1 MDIVK
6 EYNILE
12 GKYIAFEKIFNNYK
26 QLLRRLGFSERE
38 IEWKLEN
45 LMLFK
50 EHGFTLDKIGF
61 ILKETEK
68 ELESLVDEKSYSKE
82 RYRDIINQFDEVE
95 INEGIRELECDIAEL
110 EFYQSGYLIN
120 DYEDTLYGLYEYFS
134 TNYHRL
140 LKETMGI
147 GFYNLFKDNLKSET
161 NYHNWSELLKTLKET
176 MNLYLERVLER
187 EKMEELVGLLDY
199 QNLVLKK

>member
-12 GKYIAFEKIFNNYK
+12 GKYIAFTKIFNNYA

-38 IEWKLEN
+38 IEWKLKN

-50 EHGFTLDKIGF
+50 EHNITLNKIGF

-68 ELESLVDEKSYSKE
+68 ELEALGDESYRE
-82 RYRDIINQFDEVE
+82 EHYGDIINQFSEED
-95 INEGIRELECDIAEL
+95 IDEGIKELEYDIAEL

-120 DYEDTLYGLYEYFS
+120 DYEDTLYGLYEYFRI
-134 TNYHRL
+134 NYHKL

-161 NYHNWSELLKTLKET
+161 NYHNWNELLKTLKEA
-176 MNLYLERVLER
+176 MNLYLDRVLEK
-187 EKMEELVGLLDY
+187 EKMEELIGLLDY
-199 QNLVLKK
+199 QNLSLRK

>member
-12 GKYIAFEKIFNNYK
+12 GKYIAFTKIFNNYE

-38 IEWKLEN
+38 IEWKLKN

-50 EHGFTLDKIGF
+50 EHNITLNKIGF

-68 ELESLVDEKSYSKE
+68 ELEALGDESYRE
-82 RYRDIINQFDEVE
+82 EHYGDIINQFSEED
-95 INEGIRELECDIAEL
+95 IDEGIKELEYDIAEL

-120 DYEDTLYGLYEYFS
+120 DYEVTLYGLYEYFRI
-134 TNYHRL
+134 NYHKL

-161 NYHNWSELLKTLKET
+161 NYHNWNELLKTLKEA
-176 MNLYLERVLER
+176 MNLYLDRVLEK
-187 EKMEELVGLLDY
+187 EKMEELIGLLDY
-199 QNLVLKK
+199 QNLSLRK

>member
-12 GKYIAFEKIFNNYK
+12 GKYIAFAKIFNNYA

-38 IEWKLEN
+38 MEWKLKN

-50 EHGFTLDKIGF
+50 EHNFTLDKIGF

-68 ELESLVDEKSYSKE
+68 ELEALVDENYRKE
-82 RYRDIINQFDEVE
+82 HYGDIINQFDEE
-95 INEGIRELECDIAEL
+95 DIDEGIRELECDIAEL

-120 DYEDTLYGLYEYFS
+120 DYEDTLYDLYKYFS

-147 GFYNLFKDNLKSET
+147 GFYNLSKDNLKSET

-187 EKMEELVGLLDY
+187 EKLEELVGLLDY